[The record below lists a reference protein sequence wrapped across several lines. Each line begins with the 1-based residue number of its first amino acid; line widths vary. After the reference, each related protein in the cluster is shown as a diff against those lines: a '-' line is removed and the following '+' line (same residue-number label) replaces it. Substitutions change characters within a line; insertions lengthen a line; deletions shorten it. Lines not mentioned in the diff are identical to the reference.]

1 MSHWASIQDS
11 ASPSAI
17 RAVLGTTKA
26 ELKKAKEL
34 EEQLANEADAEHQYD
49 IHIGYVERIGQA
61 VRGVIECDPDSL
73 ESRIYAVFGKV

>member
-1 MSHWASIQDS
+1 M
-11 ASPSAI
+11 
-17 RAVLGTTKA
+17 
-26 ELKKAKEL
+26 